1 MAAMDDDEL
10 ERRVADLEGW
20 ERKGRALRRNFTF
33 EDFVASVDFVNRIVP
48 VAEDLG
54 HHPDLAISW
63 NEVAVAL
70 TTHSEGGITESDF
83 TLAREI
89 ERLA

>member
-1 MAAMDDDEL
+1 MAALDEEEI
-10 ERRVADLEGW
+10 ERRVAELEGW

-33 EDFVASVDFVNRIVP
+33 EDFVASVEFVNRIVP
-48 VAEDLG
+48 IAEDLG

-70 TTHSEGGITESDF
+70 TTHSDGGITERDF

-89 ERLA
+89 ARLA

>member
-1 MAAMDDDEL
+1 MAALEDDEI

-20 ERKGRALRRNFTF
+20 ERKGKALRRNFRF

-54 HHPDLAISW
+54 HHPDLAVSW
-63 NEVAVAL
+63 NEVAVAI
-70 TTHSEGGITESDF
+70 TTHSEGALTERDF
-83 TLAREI
+83 TLASEI
-89 ERLA
+89 DRLA